1 MLLYFKCYRDEMNV
15 SIQKKTDEEEF
26 ERLEERYIELIEDL
40 G

>member
-1 MLLYFKCYRDEMNV
+1 MLLYFKYYREERNV

>member
-1 MLLYFKCYRDEMNV
+1 MNV

-26 ERLEERYIELIEDL
+26 ERLEERYIEVIEDL

>member
-1 MLLYFKCYRDEMNV
+1 MNV
-15 SIQKKTDEEEF
+15 SVQKKTDEEEF